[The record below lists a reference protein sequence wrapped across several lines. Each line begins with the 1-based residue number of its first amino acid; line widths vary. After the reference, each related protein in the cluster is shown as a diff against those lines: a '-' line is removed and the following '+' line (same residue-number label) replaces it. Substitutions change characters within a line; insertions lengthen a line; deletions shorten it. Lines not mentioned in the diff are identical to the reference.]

1 MTSKIEEILISGK
14 KEILPSEGLM
24 FSILNQIPEK
34 KNNYTPNVSR
44 MFIRSPYLRI
54 VFTQVMS
61 LCLLLV
67 IVYPTYKVEYEDIQL
82 EKEFISIDSQIEEFE
97 TYMDSTDYEEP
108 LML

>member
-14 KEILPSEGLM
+14 KEILPSEDLM

-34 KNNYTPNVSR
+34 KNNIPNVSKT
-44 MFIRSPYLRI
+44 FIKSPYLKI

-67 IVYPTYKVEYEDIQL
+67 IVYPTYKVEYENTQI
-82 EKEFISIDSQIEEFE
+82 EKEFTSIDLQIEEFE
-97 TYMDSTDYEEP
+97 IYMDSTDYEEP
-108 LML
+108 SVL